1 MLLKVLQC
9 PGWPLTESDGGQ
21 MSMVPRLRGPARGE
35 LQGPIGAVGCPAWPS
50 FRLCEVWEALGI
62 EVAPLVH
69 CVLGAVGSAWE
80 GGHPAPAF
88 LSPATAFG

>member
-1 MLLKVLQC
+1 
-9 PGWPLTESDGGQ
+9 

-35 LQGPIGAVGCPAWPS
+35 LQVPVGTVGCPAWPS

-62 EVAPLVH
+62 EAAPPVR

-80 GGHPAPAF
+80 GGPPAPAF
-88 LSPATAFG
+88 LSSPAGAFG